1 MRLRNVTG
9 RLQAV
14 KQKLPPLG
22 KAVKTLALWLGNW
35 FIVSAQLACQHMAT
49 EKKEFKTEVQQ
60 LLDLVIHSLYSNKD
74 IFLRELISNG
84 SDAID
89 RLRFEALSNKKL
101 IKDDPEFR
109 IKLFVDNEAKTLRIE
124 DNGIGM
130 TRDELEKN
138 IGTIAHSGTRQF
150 MEELKK
156 GKAKAN
162 PELIGQFGVGFY
174 SAFMVADNVIL
185 KTRPAT
191 GNESWTWES
200 SGDGTYEISE
210 GGRDKRGTEITL
222 HLNESSRD
230 YIVEFRLRQII
241 KKYSDFVEYPVVM
254 DIIRDETPMDD
265 EGKPKEGAEKQTTV
279 TEETLNSMKAIWM
292 RPKSEVKK
300 EEYNEFY
307 KHVSHDYT
315 DPLKTIHYSAEG
327 KIEFKALLYLPAK
340 APFDMFQQEGT
351 KHGIHLYV
359 KRIFIMDN
367 CEALLPRYLRFAKG
381 VVESNDLPLNV
392 SREILQEDV
401 IIKKIE
407 KSVTTKILS
416 ELKSMMKKSEEDY
429 LNFYREFGKVLKEG
443 IEVDPTN
450 KDKIKD
456 LLLFESSRT
465 EPGRYVSLKEYT
477 ERMALDQKEIY
488 YITGTSR
495 SAVENS
501 PHLEVFKK
509 KEIEVLF
516 MTEPV
521 DEFIL
526 SSFGE
531 YDEKSLKSIAQ
542 GDIDLGTEEENKIAD
557 EQKKEASGKY
567 KKLIK
572 KVQDSL
578 KAEVKEVRLSDRLT
592 DSASCLVTDDGDM
605 NPQMERIFAAM
616 NQPVPETKRILEL
629 NPDHPVIETMNDLF
643 AADKKNPKLADYSE
657 LLYDQALLTEGIAI
671 KDPARFARLVT
682 GLMVQAK

>member
-1 MRLRNVTG
+1 
-9 RLQAV
+9 
-14 KQKLPPLG
+14 
-22 KAVKTLALWLGNW
+22 
-35 FIVSAQLACQHMAT
+35 MAT

-60 LLDLVIHSLYSNKD
+60 LLNLVIHSLYSNKD

-89 RLRFEALSNKKL
+89 RLSFEALSNKEL
-101 IKDDPEFR
+101 IKDDPGFR

-130 TRDELEKN
+130 TRDELEEN
-138 IGTIAHSGTRQF
+138 IGTIAHSGTRRF

-156 GKAKAN
+156 GKANAN

-174 SAFMVADNVIL
+174 SAFMVADNVVL

-265 EGKPKEGAEKQTTV
+265 EGKPKEGAEKQTIV

-465 EPGRYVSLKEYT
+465 EPGRYVSFKEYT

-578 KAEVKEVRLSDRLT
+578 KDEVKEVRLSDRLT

>member
-1 MRLRNVTG
+1 
-9 RLQAV
+9 
-14 KQKLPPLG
+14 
-22 KAVKTLALWLGNW
+22 
-35 FIVSAQLACQHMAT
+35 MAT

-60 LLDLVIHSLYSNKD
+60 LLNLVIHSLYSNKD

-89 RLRFEALSNKKL
+89 KLSFEALSNKEL

-130 TRDELEKN
+130 TRDELEEN
-138 IGTIAHSGTRQF
+138 IGTIARSGTRRF

-156 GKAKAN
+156 GQAEAN

-174 SAFMVADNVIL
+174 SAFMVADKVIL
-185 KTRPAT
+185 KTRSAT
-191 GNESWTWES
+191 GSESWTWES

-416 ELKSMMKKSEEDY
+416 ELKSMMKKSEDDY

-456 LLLFESSRT
+456 LLLFESSKT
-465 EPGRYVSLKEYT
+465 EPGKYVSLKEYT
-477 ERMALDQKEIY
+477 ERTVLDQKEIY

-516 MTEPV
+516 MIEPV

-531 YDEKSLKSIAQ
+531 YDKKSLKSIAQ

-572 KVQDSL
+572 KVQDCL
-578 KAEVKEVRLSDRLT
+578 KDEVKEVRLSDRLT
-592 DSASCLVTDDGDM
+592 ESASCLVTDDGDM

-629 NPDHPVIETMNDLF
+629 NPDHPVIETMNGLF
-643 AADKKNPKLADYSE
+643 ASDKKNPKLAAYSE

-682 GLMVQAK
+682 DLMVQAK

>member
-1 MRLRNVTG
+1 
-9 RLQAV
+9 
-14 KQKLPPLG
+14 
-22 KAVKTLALWLGNW
+22 
-35 FIVSAQLACQHMAT
+35 MAT

-89 RLRFEALSNKKL
+89 RLRFEALSNKEL

-130 TRDELEKN
+130 TRDELEEN
-138 IGTIAHSGTRQF
+138 IGTIARSGTRQF

-156 GKAKAN
+156 SKAKAT

-174 SAFMVADNVIL
+174 SAFMVADNVML

-191 GNESWTWES
+191 GDESWTWES

-222 HLNESSRD
+222 HLNKSSRD

-429 LNFYREFGKVLKEG
+429 LGLYREFGKVLKEG

-465 EPGRYVSLKEYT
+465 EPGKYVSLKEYT
-477 ERMALDQKEIY
+477 ERMVLDQKEIY

-526 SSFGE
+526 SGFGE
-531 YDEKSLKSIAQ
+531 YDKKKLKSIAQ
-542 GDIDLGTEEENKIAD
+542 GDIDLGTEEEKKIAD

-578 KAEVKEVRLSDRLT
+578 KDYVKEVRLSDRLT

-629 NPDHPVIETMNDLF
+629 NPRHPVIEAMNDLF
-643 AADKKNPKLADYSE
+643 TADKKDPKVADYSE
-657 LLYDQALLTEGIAI
+657 LLYDQALLTEGIDI
-671 KDPARFARLVT
+671 KDPARFAQLISD
-682 GLMVQAK
+682 LMVQAK

>member
-1 MRLRNVTG
+1 
-9 RLQAV
+9 
-14 KQKLPPLG
+14 
-22 KAVKTLALWLGNW
+22 
-35 FIVSAQLACQHMAT
+35 MAT

-60 LLDLVIHSLYSNKD
+60 LLNLVIHSLYSNKD

-89 RLRFEALSNKKL
+89 RLSFEALSNKEL

-130 TRDELEKN
+130 TRDELEEN
-138 IGTIAHSGTRQF
+138 IGTIARSGTRRF

-465 EPGRYVSLKEYT
+465 EPGKYVSLKEYT
-477 ERMALDQKEIY
+477 ERMVLDQKEIY
-488 YITGTSR
+488 FITGTSR

-526 SSFGE
+526 SGFGE
-531 YDEKSLKSIAQ
+531 YDKKKLKSIAQ
-542 GDIDLGTEEENKIAD
+542 GDIDLGTEEEKKIAD

-567 KKLIK
+567 KKLIT

-578 KAEVKEVRLSDRLT
+578 KDDVKEVRLSDRLT

>member
-1 MRLRNVTG
+1 MGL
-9 RLQAV
+9 L
-14 KQKLPPLG
+14 LP
-22 KAVKTLALWLGNW
+22 AQ
-35 FIVSAQLACQHMAT
+35 SARKDMAT

-74 IFLRELISNG
+74 IFLRELISNA

-89 RLRFEALSNKKL
+89 RLRFKALSDKEL
-101 IKDDPEFR
+101 VQDDPEFR
-109 IKLFVDNEAKTLRIE
+109 IKLHVDNEAKTLRIE

-130 TRDELEKN
+130 TRDELESN
-138 IGTIAHSGTRQF
+138 IGTIARSGTRQF

-156 GKAKAN
+156 GKVNDN

-174 SAFMVADNVIL
+174 SAFMVADKVTL
-185 KTRPAT
+185 KTRHA
-191 GNESWTWES
+191 GSDESWTWES
-200 SGDGTYEISE
+200 SGGGTYEISE
-210 GGRDKRGTEITL
+210 GDRDKRGTEITL

-254 DIIRDETPMDD
+254 DIIRDETPVDD
-265 EGKPKEGAEKQTTV
+265 EGKPKEGAEKKTT
-279 TEETLNSMKAIWM
+279 TIEETLNSMKAIWM

-315 DPLKTIHYSAEG
+315 DPLKAIHYSAEG
-327 KIEFKALLYLPAK
+327 KIEFKALLYLPSK

-351 KHGIHLYV
+351 RHGIHLYV

-401 IIKKIE
+401 VIKKIE

-416 ELKSMMKKSEEDY
+416 ELKSMMKKSAEDY
-429 LNFYREFGKVLKEG
+429 ITFYREFGKVLKEG
-443 IEVDPTN
+443 IEVDPSN
-450 KDKIKD
+450 KEKIKD
-456 LLLFESSRT
+456 LLLFESSKT
-465 EPGRYVSLKEYT
+465 EPGKYVSLKEYT
-477 ERMALDQKEIY
+477 DRMVIDQKEIY
-488 YITGTSR
+488 YLTGNSR
-495 SAVENS
+495 NAVENS

-516 MTEPV
+516 MIEPV

-526 SSFGE
+526 ASFGE
-531 YDEKSLKSIAQ
+531 YNKKKLKSIAQ
-542 GDIDLGTEEENKIAD
+542 GDINLGTEEEKKLAD
-557 EQKKEASGKY
+557 EQKKEDSGKY

-572 KVQDSL
+572 KIQDSL
-578 KAEVKEVRLSDRLT
+578 KDDVKEVRLSDRLT
-592 DSASCLVTDDGDM
+592 DSASCLVTDEGDM

-616 NQPVPETKRILEL
+616 NQPMPETKRILEL
-629 NPDHPVIETMNDLF
+629 NPKHPVIETMNDLF
-643 AADKKNPKLADYSE
+643 SADKKNPKINDYSS
-657 LLYDQALLTEGIAI
+657 LLYDQALLTEGIPI
-671 KDPARFARLVT
+671 NDPARFTRLISD
-682 GLMVQAK
+682 LMAQAK

>member
-1 MRLRNVTG
+1 
-9 RLQAV
+9 
-14 KQKLPPLG
+14 
-22 KAVKTLALWLGNW
+22 
-35 FIVSAQLACQHMAT
+35 MAT
-49 EKKEFKTEVQQ
+49 EKKVFKTEVQQ

-89 RLRFEALSNKKL
+89 RLRFEALSNKDL

-109 IKLFVDNEAKTLRIE
+109 IKLFIDNEAKTLRIE

-130 TRDELEKN
+130 TKEELEGN
-138 IGTIAHSGTRQF
+138 IGTIARSGTRQF

-156 GKAKAN
+156 NKTKDN

-174 SAFMVADNVIL
+174 SAFMVADKVTL
-185 KTRPAT
+185 KTRSAT
-191 GNESWTWES
+191 GDESCTWES

-222 HLNESSRD
+222 HLNKDCGD
-230 YIVEFRLRQII
+230 YIVEFRLRQIV

-265 EGKPKEGAEKQTTV
+265 EGKPKEDAKKQTTV

-307 KHVSHDYT
+307 KHISHDYT

-327 KIEFKALLYLPAK
+327 TIEFKALLYLPSK

-381 VVESNDLPLNV
+381 VIESNDLPLNV
-392 SREILQEDV
+392 SREILQEDAV
-401 IIKKIE
+401 IKKIE
-407 KSVTTKILS
+407 KNVTSKILS
-416 ELKSMMKKSEEDY
+416 ALKAMMKKSGNDY
-429 LNFYREFGKVLKEG
+429 LSFYREFGKVLKEG

-456 LLLFESSRT
+456 LLLFESSKT
-465 EPGRYVSLKEYT
+465 EPGKYVSLKEYT
-477 ERMALDQKEIY
+477 ERMAIDQKEIY

-509 KEIEVLF
+509 KDIEVLF
-516 MTEPV
+516 MVEPV

-526 SSFGE
+526 SGFGE
-531 YDEKSLKSIAQ
+531 YDKKKLKSITQ
-542 GDIDLGTEEENKIAD
+542 GDIDLGTEEEKKIAD

-567 KKLIK
+567 KKLIT

-578 KAEVKEVRLSDRLT
+578 KDDVKEVRLSDRLT

-671 KDPARFARLVT
+671 KDPTRFARLVT
-682 GLMVQAK
+682 DLMVQAK

>member
-1 MRLRNVTG
+1 
-9 RLQAV
+9 
-14 KQKLPPLG
+14 
-22 KAVKTLALWLGNW
+22 
-35 FIVSAQLACQHMAT
+35 MAT

-89 RLRFEALSNKKL
+89 RLRFEALSNKEL

-174 SAFMVADNVIL
+174 SAFMVADNVML
-185 KTRPAT
+185 KTRPAN
-191 GNESWTWES
+191 GDESWTWES

-254 DIIRDETPMDD
+254 DIIRDEPPMDD

-401 IIKKIE
+401 IIKRIE
-407 KSVTTKILS
+407 KSVTTKTLS
-416 ELKSMMKKSEEDY
+416 VLKSMMKKSGDDY
-429 LNFYREFGKVLKEG
+429 LSFYREFGKVLKEG

-456 LLLFESSRT
+456 LLLFESSKT
-465 EPGRYVSLKEYT
+465 EPGKYVSLKEYT
-477 ERMALDQKEIY
+477 ERMVLDQKEIY

-495 SAVENS
+495 NAVENS

-516 MTEPV
+516 MIESV

-526 SSFGE
+526 SGFGE
-531 YDEKSLKSIAQ
+531 YDKKKLKSIAQ
-542 GDIDLGTEEENKIAD
+542 GDIDLGTEEEKTIAE

-567 KKLIK
+567 TKLIK

-578 KAEVKEVRLSDRLT
+578 KDDVKEVRLSDRLT

-616 NQPVPETKRILEL
+616 NQAVPETKRILEL

-643 AADKKNPKLADYSE
+643 AADKKNPKLTDYSE

-682 GLMVQAK
+682 DLMVQAK

>member
-1 MRLRNVTG
+1 
-9 RLQAV
+9 
-14 KQKLPPLG
+14 
-22 KAVKTLALWLGNW
+22 
-35 FIVSAQLACQHMAT
+35 MAT

-89 RLRFEALSNKKL
+89 RLRFKALSDKEL

-109 IKLFVDNEAKTLRIE
+109 IKLYTDSEAKTLRIE

-130 TRDELEKN
+130 TRDELETN
-138 IGTIAHSGTRQF
+138 IGTIARSGTRQF

-156 GKAKAN
+156 GKDN

-174 SAFMVADNVIL
+174 SAFMAADKVTL
-185 KTRPAT
+185 KTRPAS
-191 GNESWTWES
+191 GDESWTWKS
-200 SGDGTYEISE
+200 SGDGSYEISD

-222 HLNESSRD
+222 HLNEESRD
-230 YIVEFRLRQII
+230 YIVEYRLRQII

-254 DIIRDETPMDD
+254 DVTRDETPLDD
-265 EGKPKEGAEKQTTV
+265 EGKPKEGAEKKVTI

-292 RPKSEVKK
+292 RPKSEVDKD
-300 EEYNEFY
+300 EYSEFY

-327 KIEFKALLYLPAK
+327 KIEFKALLYLPSK
-340 APFDMFQQEGT
+340 APFDLFHQEGI
-351 KHGIHLYV
+351 KHGIQLYV

-367 CEALLPRYLRFAKG
+367 CEALLPRYLRFVKG

-401 IIKKIE
+401 IIKQIE

-416 ELKSMMKKSEEDY
+416 ELKAMMKKSNDDY
-429 LNFYREFGKVLKEG
+429 ISFYREFGKVLKEG
-443 IEVDPTN
+443 IEVDQTN
-450 KDKIKD
+450 KDKIKE
-456 LLLFESSRT
+456 LLLFESSKH
-465 EPGRYVSLKEYT
+465 EPGKYVSLKEYA
-477 ERMALDQKEIY
+477 EGMVVDQKEIY

-495 SAVENS
+495 AAVENS

-516 MTEPV
+516 MVEPV

-526 SSFGE
+526 AGFGE
-531 YDEKSLKSIAQ
+531 YDGKKLKSITQ
-542 GDIDLGTEEENKIAD
+542 GDIDLGSEEEKKLAD
-557 EQKKEASGKY
+557 EQKKEVSGKY

-572 KVQDSL
+572 KVQDCL
-578 KAEVKEVRLSDRLT
+578 KDDVKEVRLSDRLT
-592 DSASCLVTDDGDM
+592 DSASCLVTDEGDM

-629 NPDHPVIETMNDLF
+629 NPNHPVIESMNELLTTN
-643 AADKKNPKLADYSE
+643 KKDEKIADYSE
-657 LLYDQALLTEGIAI
+657 LLYDQALLTEGIAV
-671 KDPARFARLVT
+671 KNPARFAQLISN
-682 GLMVQAK
+682 LMVNAK

>member
-1 MRLRNVTG
+1 
-9 RLQAV
+9 
-14 KQKLPPLG
+14 
-22 KAVKTLALWLGNW
+22 
-35 FIVSAQLACQHMAT
+35 MAT

-60 LLDLVIHSLYSNKD
+60 LLNLVIHSLYSNKD

-89 RLRFEALSNKKL
+89 KLSFEALSNKEL

-130 TRDELEKN
+130 TRDELEEN
-138 IGTIAHSGTRQF
+138 IGTIARSGTRRF

-156 GKAKAN
+156 GQAEAN

-174 SAFMVADNVIL
+174 SAFMVADKVIL
-185 KTRPAT
+185 KTRSAT
-191 GNESWTWES
+191 SSESWTWES

-416 ELKSMMKKSEEDY
+416 ELKSMMKKSEDDY

-456 LLLFESSRT
+456 LLLFESSKT
-465 EPGRYVSLKEYT
+465 EPGKYVSLKEYT
-477 ERMALDQKEIY
+477 ERTVLDQKEIY

-516 MTEPV
+516 MIEPV

-526 SSFGE
+526 SGFGE
-531 YDEKSLKSIAQ
+531 YDKKSLKSIAQ

-578 KAEVKEVRLSDRLT
+578 KDEVKEVRLSDRLT
-592 DSASCLVTDDGDM
+592 ESASCLVTDDGDM

-629 NPDHPVIETMNDLF
+629 NPDHPVIETMNGLF
-643 AADKKNPKLADYSE
+643 ASDKKNPKLAAYSE

-682 GLMVQAK
+682 DLMVQAK

>member
-1 MRLRNVTG
+1 
-9 RLQAV
+9 
-14 KQKLPPLG
+14 
-22 KAVKTLALWLGNW
+22 
-35 FIVSAQLACQHMAT
+35 MAT

-60 LLDLVIHSLYSNKD
+60 LLNLVIHSLYSNKD

-89 RLRFEALSNKKL
+89 KLSFEALSNKEL

-130 TRDELEKN
+130 TRDELEEN
-138 IGTIAHSGTRQF
+138 IGTIARSGTRRF

-156 GKAKAN
+156 GQAEAN

-174 SAFMVADNVIL
+174 SAFMVADKVIL
-185 KTRPAT
+185 KTRSAT

-416 ELKSMMKKSEEDY
+416 ELKSMMKKSEDDY

-456 LLLFESSRT
+456 LLLFESSKT
-465 EPGRYVSLKEYT
+465 EPGKYVSLKEYT
-477 ERMALDQKEIY
+477 ERTVLDQKEIY

-516 MTEPV
+516 MVEPV

-526 SSFGE
+526 SGFGE
-531 YDEKSLKSIAQ
+531 YDKKSLKSIAQ

-578 KAEVKEVRLSDRLT
+578 KDEVKEVRLSDRLT
-592 DSASCLVTDDGDM
+592 ESASCLVTDDGDM

-629 NPDHPVIETMNDLF
+629 NPDHPVIETMNGLF
-643 AADKKNPKLADYSE
+643 ASDKKNPKLAAYSE

-682 GLMVQAK
+682 DLMVQAK

>member
-1 MRLRNVTG
+1 
-9 RLQAV
+9 
-14 KQKLPPLG
+14 
-22 KAVKTLALWLGNW
+22 VKTLALRLRNG
-35 FIVSAQLACQHMAT
+35 FIVQAQLATQHMAT

-60 LLDLVIHSLYSNKD
+60 LLNLVIHSLYSNKD

-89 RLRFEALSNKKL
+89 RLSFEALSNKEL

-130 TRDELEKN
+130 TRDELEEN
-138 IGTIAHSGTRQF
+138 IGTIAHSGTRRF

-185 KTRPAT
+185 KTRPAN

-578 KAEVKEVRLSDRLT
+578 KDEVKEVRLSDRLT

-616 NQPVPETKRILEL
+616 NQQVPETKRILEL

>member
-1 MRLRNVTG
+1 
-9 RLQAV
+9 
-14 KQKLPPLG
+14 
-22 KAVKTLALWLGNW
+22 
-35 FIVSAQLACQHMAT
+35 MAT

-89 RLRFEALSNKKL
+89 RLRFEALSNKEL

-130 TRDELEKN
+130 TRDELEEN
-138 IGTIAHSGTRQF
+138 IGTIARSGTRQF

-156 GKAKAN
+156 GKAKAS
-162 PELIGQFGVGFY
+162 PELIGQCGVGFY
-174 SAFMVADNVIL
+174 SAFMVADNVML

-191 GNESWTWES
+191 GDESWTWES

-222 HLNESSRD
+222 HLNKSSRD

-429 LNFYREFGKVLKEG
+429 LSFYREFGKVLKEG

-465 EPGRYVSLKEYT
+465 EPGKYVSLKEYT
-477 ERMALDQKEIY
+477 ERMVLDQKEIY

-516 MTEPV
+516 MIEPV

-526 SSFGE
+526 SGFGE
-531 YDEKSLKSIAQ
+531 YDKKKLKSIAQ
-542 GDIDLGTEEENKIAD
+542 GDIDLGTEEEKKIAD
-557 EQKKEASGKY
+557 EQKKETSGKY

-578 KAEVKEVRLSDRLT
+578 KDYVKEVRLSDRLT

-671 KDPARFARLVT
+671 KDPTRFARLVT
-682 GLMVQAK
+682 DLMVQAK

>member
-1 MRLRNVTG
+1 
-9 RLQAV
+9 
-14 KQKLPPLG
+14 
-22 KAVKTLALWLGNW
+22 
-35 FIVSAQLACQHMAT
+35 MAT

-89 RLRFEALSNKKL
+89 RLRFEALSNKEL

-130 TRDELEKN
+130 TRDELEEN
-138 IGTIAHSGTRQF
+138 IGTIARSGTRKF

-156 GKAKAN
+156 GKAKAS

-174 SAFMVADNVIL
+174 SAFMVADNVVL

-191 GNESWTWES
+191 GDESWTWES

-429 LNFYREFGKVLKEG
+429 LSFYREFGKVLKEG

-465 EPGRYVSLKEYT
+465 EPGKYVSLKEYT
-477 ERMALDQKEIY
+477 ERIALDQKEIY

-526 SSFGE
+526 SGFGE
-531 YDEKSLKSIAQ
+531 YDKKKLKSIAQ
-542 GDIDLGTEEENKIAD
+542 GDIDLGTEEEKKIAD
-557 EQKKEASGKY
+557 EQKKETSGKY

-578 KAEVKEVRLSDRLT
+578 KDYVKEVRLSDRLT

-616 NQPVPETKRILEL
+616 NQTVPETKRILEL

-682 GLMVQAK
+682 DLMVQAK

>member
-1 MRLRNVTG
+1 
-9 RLQAV
+9 
-14 KQKLPPLG
+14 
-22 KAVKTLALWLGNW
+22 
-35 FIVSAQLACQHMAT
+35 MAT

-89 RLRFEALSNKKL
+89 RLRFEALSNKEL

-130 TRDELEKN
+130 TRDELEEN

-156 GKAKAN
+156 SKAKAS

-174 SAFMVADNVIL
+174 SAFMVADNVVL

-191 GNESWTWES
+191 GDESWTWES
-200 SGDGTYEISE
+200 SGDGSYEISE

-279 TEETLNSMKAIWM
+279 TEEILNSMKAIWM

-327 KIEFKALLYLPAK
+327 KIEFRALLYLPAK

-429 LNFYREFGKVLKEG
+429 LSFYREFGKVLKEG

-465 EPGRYVSLKEYT
+465 EPGKYVSLKEYT
-477 ERMALDQKEIY
+477 ERIALDQKEIY

-526 SSFGE
+526 SGFGE
-531 YDEKSLKSIAQ
+531 YDKKKLKSIAQ
-542 GDIDLGTEEENKIAD
+542 GDIDLGTEEEKKIAD
-557 EQKKEASGKY
+557 EQKKETSGKY

-578 KAEVKEVRLSDRLT
+578 KDYVKEVRLSDRLT

-616 NQPVPETKRILEL
+616 NQAVPETKRILEL

-671 KDPARFARLVT
+671 KDPAKFARLVT
-682 GLMVQAK
+682 NLMVQAK

>member
-1 MRLRNVTG
+1 
-9 RLQAV
+9 
-14 KQKLPPLG
+14 
-22 KAVKTLALWLGNW
+22 
-35 FIVSAQLACQHMAT
+35 MAT

-89 RLRFEALSNKKL
+89 RLRFEALSNKEL

-130 TRDELEKN
+130 TRDELEEN
-138 IGTIAHSGTRQF
+138 IGTIARSGTRQF

-156 GKAKAN
+156 GKAKAS

-174 SAFMVADNVIL
+174 SAFMVADNVML

-191 GNESWTWES
+191 GDESWTWES

-222 HLNESSRD
+222 HLNKSSRD

-254 DIIRDETPMDD
+254 DITRDETPMDD

-429 LNFYREFGKVLKEG
+429 LGFYREFGKVLKEG

-465 EPGRYVSLKEYT
+465 EPGKYVSLKEYT
-477 ERMALDQKEIY
+477 ERMVLDQKEIY

-516 MTEPV
+516 MIEPV

-526 SSFGE
+526 SGFGE
-531 YDEKSLKSIAQ
+531 YDKKKLRSIAQ
-542 GDIDLGTEEENKIAD
+542 GDIDLGTEEEKKIAD

-572 KVQDSL
+572 EVQDSL
-578 KAEVKEVRLSDRLT
+578 KDYVKEVRLSDRLT

-671 KDPARFARLVT
+671 KNPARFARLVT
-682 GLMVQAK
+682 DLMVQAK

>member
-1 MRLRNVTG
+1 
-9 RLQAV
+9 
-14 KQKLPPLG
+14 
-22 KAVKTLALWLGNW
+22 
-35 FIVSAQLACQHMAT
+35 MAT

-89 RLRFEALSNKKL
+89 RLRFEALSNKEL

-109 IKLFVDNEAKTLRIE
+109 IKLFVDNEAKTLRME
-124 DNGIGM
+124 
-130 TRDELEKN
+130 N

-156 GKAKAN
+156 SKAKAS

-174 SAFMVADNVIL
+174 SAFMVADNVVL

-191 GNESWTWES
+191 GDESWTWES
-200 SGDGTYEISE
+200 SGDGSYEISE

-327 KIEFKALLYLPAK
+327 KIEFRALLYLPAK

-429 LNFYREFGKVLKEG
+429 LSFYREFGKVLKEG

-465 EPGRYVSLKEYT
+465 EPGKYVSLKEYT
-477 ERMALDQKEIY
+477 ERIALDQKEIY

-526 SSFGE
+526 SGFGE
-531 YDEKSLKSIAQ
+531 YDKKKLKSIAQ
-542 GDIDLGTEEENKIAD
+542 GDIDLGTEEEKKIAD
-557 EQKKEASGKY
+557 EQKKETSGKY

-578 KAEVKEVRLSDRLT
+578 KDYVKEVRLSDRLT

-616 NQPVPETKRILEL
+616 NQAVPETKRILEL

-671 KDPARFARLVT
+671 KDPAKFARLVT
-682 GLMVQAK
+682 NLMVQAK

>member
-1 MRLRNVTG
+1 
-9 RLQAV
+9 
-14 KQKLPPLG
+14 
-22 KAVKTLALWLGNW
+22 
-35 FIVSAQLACQHMAT
+35 MAT

-60 LLDLVIHSLYSNKD
+60 LLNLVIHSLYSNKD

-89 RLRFEALSNKKL
+89 RLSFEALSNKEL

-130 TRDELEKN
+130 TRDELEEN

-156 GKAKAN
+156 SKAKAS

-578 KAEVKEVRLSDRLT
+578 KDEVKEVRLSDRLT

>member
-1 MRLRNVTG
+1 
-9 RLQAV
+9 
-14 KQKLPPLG
+14 
-22 KAVKTLALWLGNW
+22 
-35 FIVSAQLACQHMAT
+35 MAT

-60 LLDLVIHSLYSNKD
+60 LLNLVIHSLYSNKD

-89 RLRFEALSNKKL
+89 RLSFEALSNKEL

-138 IGTIAHSGTRQF
+138 IGTIAHSGTRRF

-416 ELKSMMKKSEEDY
+416 ELKSMMKKSDEDY

-578 KAEVKEVRLSDRLT
+578 KDEVKEVRLSDRLT

-616 NQPVPETKRILEL
+616 NQQVPETKRILEL

-643 AADKKNPKLADYSE
+643 TADKKNPKLADYSE

>member
-1 MRLRNVTG
+1 
-9 RLQAV
+9 
-14 KQKLPPLG
+14 
-22 KAVKTLALWLGNW
+22 
-35 FIVSAQLACQHMAT
+35 MAT

-89 RLRFEALSNKKL
+89 RLRFKALSDKEL

-109 IKLFVDNEAKTLRIE
+109 IKLHVDNEGKTLRIE

-130 TRDELEKN
+130 TRDELEVN
-138 IGTIAHSGTRQF
+138 IGTIARSGTRQF

-156 GKAKAN
+156 SKAADN

-174 SAFMVADNVIL
+174 SAFMVADKVTL
-185 KTRPAT
+185 KTRSA
-191 GNESWTWES
+191 GSDESWTWES
-200 SGDGTYEISE
+200 SGDGSYELSD
-210 GGRDKRGTEITL
+210 GDRDKRGTEITL
-222 HLNESSRD
+222 HLNENSRD
-230 YIVEFRLRQII
+230 YIVEFRLRQIV
-241 KKYSDFVEYPVVM
+241 KKYSDFVEYPILM
-254 DIIRDETPMDD
+254 DIIRDETPKDD

-315 DPLKTIHYSAEG
+315 DPLRTIHYSAEG
-327 KIEFKALLYLPAK
+327 KIEFKALLYLPSK
-340 APFDMFQQEGT
+340 APFDMFQQEGP

-392 SREILQEDV
+392 SREILQEDA

-416 ELKSMMKKSEEDY
+416 ELKSMMKKSGEDY
-429 LNFYREFGKVLKEG
+429 LTFYREFGKVLKEG

-450 KDKIKD
+450 KDKIKE

-465 EPGRYVSLKEYT
+465 EPGKYVSLKEYT
-477 ERMALDQKEIY
+477 ERMVLDQKEIY

-495 SAVENS
+495 ASVENS

-516 MTEPV
+516 MVEPV

-526 SSFGE
+526 AGFGE
-531 YDEKSLKSIAQ
+531 YDGKKLKSIAQ
-542 GDIDLGTEEENKIAD
+542 GDIDLGSEEEKKLAD
-557 EQKKEASGKY
+557 EQKKEASGKF

-578 KAEVKEVRLSDRLT
+578 NDDVKEVRLSDRLT
-592 DSASCLVTDDGDM
+592 DSASCLVTDEGDM

-616 NQPVPETKRILEL
+616 NQPMPETKRILEL
-629 NPDHPVIETMNDLF
+629 NPNHPVIETMNDLF
-643 AADKKNPKLADYSE
+643 TADKKDPKIADYSE
-657 LLYDQALLTEGIAI
+657 LLYDQSLLTEGIAV
-671 KDPARFARLVT
+671 KNPARFAQLISA
-682 GLMVQAK
+682 LMVQAK

>member
-1 MRLRNVTG
+1 
-9 RLQAV
+9 
-14 KQKLPPLG
+14 
-22 KAVKTLALWLGNW
+22 
-35 FIVSAQLACQHMAT
+35 MAT

-60 LLDLVIHSLYSNKD
+60 LLNLVIHSLYSNKD

-89 RLRFEALSNKKL
+89 RLSFEALSNKEL

-138 IGTIAHSGTRQF
+138 IGTIAHSGTRRF

-367 CEALLPRYLRFAKG
+367 CEALLPRYLRFARG

-465 EPGRYVSLKEYT
+465 EPGRYVSFKEYT

-578 KAEVKEVRLSDRLT
+578 KDEVKEVRLSDRLT

-616 NQPVPETKRILEL
+616 NQQVPETKRILEL

>member
-1 MRLRNVTG
+1 
-9 RLQAV
+9 
-14 KQKLPPLG
+14 
-22 KAVKTLALWLGNW
+22 
-35 FIVSAQLACQHMAT
+35 MAT

-89 RLRFEALSNKKL
+89 RLRFEALSNKEL

-109 IKLFVDNEAKTLRIE
+109 IKLFIDNEAKTLRIE

-130 TRDELEKN
+130 TKEELEDN
-138 IGTIAHSGTRQF
+138 IGTIARSGTRQF

-174 SAFMVADNVIL
+174 SAFMVADKVTL
-185 KTRPAT
+185 KTRSAT
-191 GNESWTWES
+191 GDESWTWES
-200 SGDGTYEISE
+200 SGGGTYEISE

-230 YIVEFRLRQII
+230 YIVEFRLRQIV
-241 KKYSDFVEYPVVM
+241 KKYSDFVEHPIVM

-315 DPLKTIHYSAEG
+315 DPLKTIHYAAEG

-401 IIKKIE
+401 TIKQIE

-416 ELKSMMKKSEEDY
+416 ELKSMMKKSKDDY
-429 LNFYREFGKVLKEG
+429 LSFYREFGKVLKEG

-450 KDKIKD
+450 KDKIKE
-456 LLLFESSRT
+456 LLLFESSKT
-465 EPGRYVSLKEYT
+465 EPGKYVSLKEYT
-477 ERMALDQKEIY
+477 ERMVLDQKEIY

-516 MTEPV
+516 MIEPV

-526 SSFGE
+526 SGFGE
-531 YDEKSLKSIAQ
+531 YDKKKLKSIAQ
-542 GDIDLGTEEENKIAD
+542 GDIDLGTEEEKKIAD

-578 KAEVKEVRLSDRLT
+578 KDDVKEVRLSDRLT

-616 NQPVPETKRILEL
+616 NQAVPETKRILEL

-682 GLMVQAK
+682 DLMIQAK